1 MKRNLKNLIICLV
14 LISYIFIYRF
24 FIYTNLLKYNESI
37 TSSFSII
44 LFTLSLILYG
54 YRKNIKNILNG
65 KLIKNVS
72 WNIALY
78 FLVVYGVGVTVGF
91 LSNSYSL
98 TLSGILEN
106 IVPVFVIIVFSEL
119 FRYIF
124 IRANKDK
131 KLSIIVIT
139 FLLVLFEL
147 NLQIRYDSFTD
158 LEQIFRFSSIT
169 ILPMIMKNILCS
181 YLVYQNDYR
190 SSLIYRLIMDM
201 YFYIVPIIPD
211 FNDYVL
217 SVVGLLLPFVIF
229 IKSIKIVEDKGIVKK
244 VKTKKKRR
252 FLNLRDLP
260 LILLAI
266 IIICMVTGF
275 GPIKLIGIESPS
287 MTPSINKG
295 DAVIIDKTY
304 NKDKLKVNDVIAY
317 KDKDDKII
325 VHRIINI
332 NRDGTFI
339 TKGDMNNTSDR
350 EYVKKDQIQ
359 GKVILTIPY
368 IAYPSLVLRGEQ

>member
-1 MKRNLKNLIICLV
+1 MKRNLKNIIICLI
-14 LISYIFIYRF
+14 LISYIFVYRF
-24 FIYTNLLKYNESI
+24 FIYTDLLKYNESI
-37 TSSFSII
+37 TSSFSIV
-44 LFTLSLILYG
+44 LFTLSLLFYG
-54 YRKNIKNILNG
+54 YRKNIRNIVNS
-65 KLIKNVS
+65 KIIKNLL

-78 FLVVYGVGVTVGF
+78 FLIIYGVGIIVGF

-98 TLSGILEN
+98 TLKGILEN
-106 IVPVFVIIVFSEL
+106 IIPVLVTILFSEL

-131 KLSIIVIT
+131 KLLVVIIT
-139 FLLVLFEL
+139 FLLILFEL
-147 NLQIRYDSFTD
+147 NLQVRYDSFTD
-158 LEQIFRFSSIT
+158 VEQIFRFSSIT
-169 ILPMIMKNILCS
+169 ILPIIMKNILCS

-190 SSLIYRLIMDM
+190 SSLIYRIIMDT
-201 YFYIVPIIPD
+201 YFYVVPIIPD

-217 SVVGLLLPFVIF
+217 SVLGLLIPFIIF
-229 IKSIKIVEDKGIVKK
+229 IKSIKIVDDKGIAKK
-244 VKTKKKRR
+244 VKKKRK

-260 LILLAI
+260 LLVIAI
-266 IIICMVTGF
+266 IIICMIMGI

-287 MTPSINKG
+287 MTPSIKKG

-304 NKDKLKVNDVIAY
+304 NKDKLKVNDIIAY
-317 KDKDDKII
+317 IDKEDKII

-332 NRDGTFI
+332 NKDGTFI
-339 TKGDMNNTSDR
+339 TKGDLNNTSDK

-368 IAYPSLVLRGEQ
+368 IAYPSIVLRGE

>member
-1 MKRNLKNLIICLV
+1 MKRNLKNIIICLI
-14 LISYIFIYRF
+14 LISYIFVYRF
-24 FIYTNLLKYNESI
+24 FIYTDLLKYNESI
-37 TSSFSII
+37 TSSFSIV
-44 LFTLSLILYG
+44 LFTLSLLFYG
-54 YRKNIKNILNG
+54 YRKNIRNIVNS
-65 KLIKNVS
+65 KIIKNLL

-78 FLVVYGVGVTVGF
+78 FLIIYGVGIIVGF

-98 TLSGILEN
+98 TLKGILEN
-106 IVPVFVIIVFSEL
+106 IIPVLVTILFSEL

-131 KLSIIVIT
+131 KLLVVIIT
-139 FLLVLFEL
+139 FLLILFEL
-147 NLQIRYDSFTD
+147 NLQVRYDSFTD
-158 LEQIFRFSSIT
+158 VEQIFRFSSIT
-169 ILPMIMKNILCS
+169 ILPIIMKNILCS

-190 SSLIYRLIMDM
+190 SSLIYRIIMDT
-201 YFYIVPIIPD
+201 YFYVVPIIPD

-217 SVVGLLLPFVIF
+217 SVLGLLIPFIIF
-229 IKSIKIVEDKGIVKK
+229 IKSIKIVDDKGIAKK
-244 VKTKKKRR
+244 VKKKRK

-260 LILLAI
+260 LLVIAI
-266 IIICMVTGF
+266 IIICMIMGI

-287 MTPSINKG
+287 MTPSIKKG

-304 NKDKLKVNDVIAY
+304 NKDKLKVNDIIAY
-317 KDKDDKII
+317 IDKEDKII

-332 NRDGTFI
+332 NKDGTFI
-339 TKGDMNNTSDR
+339 TKGDLNNTSDR

-368 IAYPSLVLRGEQ
+368 IAYPSIVLRGE